1 MWDKIRLEGGAYG
14 GGCGFVAGKYCYLYS
29 YRDPQLEKTF
39 ENFSRLGE
47 YLQTTEFTV
56 KDIDRFIIGAVNEE
70 DIPEKNNARGSIAL
84 RYHIM
89 GITEDALNERRC
101 EMLDITAQQIK
112 EFGAKLEEGSKKS
125 VLVTVGNENSVKNN
139 DIFQEFLHIH

>member
-1 MWDKIRLEGGAYG
+1 
-14 GGCGFVAGKYCYLYS
+14 
-29 YRDPQLEKTF
+29 
-39 ENFSRLGE
+39 
-47 YLQTTEFTV
+47 
-56 KDIDRFIIGAVNEE
+56 
-70 DIPEKNNARGSIAL
+70 
-84 RYHIM
+84 M